1 MLLEALDVVR
11 GLMMM
16 SYPGYHGLGEWET
29 IRLVLENQE
38 DSDERIMKT
47 DDLEVDK
54 TTLWCCS
61 KELQRGKTF
70 ADHFGKNEKSKLV
83 IKATMTG

>member
-1 MLLEALDVVR
+1 
-11 GLMMM
+11 MM
-16 SYPGYHGLGEWET
+16 SYPGYHGLGQWEPMCL
-29 IRLVLENQE
+29 ILENQE

-47 DDLEVDK
+47 DDLEVEK
-54 TTLWCCS
+54 TVLWCCS